1 MSTDFNDILKMKAIN
16 GWNLFWFISVP
27 MSFAIFIE
35 MMNADMSKGEGVS
48 DMIGYSVRWAIPFI
62 YMVVAASSIHI
73 LFPSPVSKWWMR
85 NRKHIGLCFAVA
97 MAWQGLYIFIVS
109 TYFRGYYFEE
119 IYYFRDE
126 LEGTVGYLFL
136 VAMVVTSFQIGR
148 KYVNPMQWK
157 LIHKGGVY
165 FLWAYAFSVYWW
177 NIFYYPTLEPYS
189 EPRVLDYVF
198 YWTGFLAFALRITA
212 WGKVRHVALMKNDS
226 ESRTPMASKILGGA
240 IIAFALFASATGHQW
255 YESVSAFITGTTR
268 SEELVLWLPFWP
280 LEPFLPL
287 LMIGLGTYLMTM
299 AKLQLATDVEPARL
313 SK

>member
-1 MSTDFNDILKMKAIN
+1 LTSDIKDIFKMRAIN
-16 GWNLFWFISVP
+16 GWNLFWLISIP
-27 MSFAIFIE
+27 MSLAIFIE
-35 MMNADMSKGEGVS
+35 MMNTDMSQGAGVS

-62 YMVVAASSIHI
+62 YLVIAASSVHI
-73 LFPSPVSKWWMR
+73 LFPSPFTKWWMR

-97 MAWQGLYIFIVS
+97 MAWQGLYIFIIS
-109 TYFRGYYFEE
+109 TSFRGYYFEE

-148 KYVNPMQWK
+148 KYVNPMQWN

-177 NIFYYPTLEPYS
+177 NIFYYPSLEPYGD
-189 EPRVLDYVF
+189 PRTLDYIL
-198 YWTGFLAFALRITA
+198 YWTGFTAFALRIAA
-212 WGKVRHVALMKNDS
+212 WGKGRHTKLAKRDPDQA
-226 ESRTPMASKILGGA
+226 TPTASKVLGSA
-240 IIAFALFASATGHQW
+240 IIVFGLFASATGHQW
-255 YESVSAFITGTTR
+255 FESVSTFITGATR

-287 LMIGLGTYLMTM
+287 LMLGLGTYFLTM
-299 AKLQLATDVEPARL
+299 AKPQLAAGAQPAGL
-313 SK
+313 SE